1 MKDIKDYINRLPCS
15 WKGRIDIVKMTIL
28 LKAIY
33 RFNAIYIKLPMV
45 FITELVQK
53 ISQFI
58 QEHKRPL
65 IGKVILHSK
74 NGAGG
79 INLPDFKLYCKAT
92 LIRTVCNRQKNRNID

>member
-1 MKDIKDYINRLPCS
+1 
-15 WKGRIDIVKMTIL
+15 MTIL

-74 NGAGG
+74 NGAGESVFL
-79 INLPDFKLYCKAT
+79 ISNYTAKLHSSRQYAT
-92 LIRTVCNRQKNRNID
+92 GRKTEI